1 MTRSASARLHGSA
14 ALAALGLLGALAL
27 RRPELAVLAAPFAVL
42 VAAGLRL
49 ERPADVG
56 VWLTLE
62 RDRALE
68 DEEVGLT
75 VELNARTPV
84 DRLELVLVLPD
95 GLEVVEGDH
104 PLAVSLGRGE
114 ERELDL
120 GVRAQRWGAYR
131 FGDVR
136 LRARGLLG
144 LLVDE
149 WRVERPHTLRVY
161 PRPEPVRDVVR
172 PLRTQVFSGNEVA
185 REKGDGL
192 EYADTRAYTP
202 GDRLRSI
209 NWRVSAHRA
218 ELVVNEFHPER
229 NTDVLLFLDSFAEA
243 RLGARSTLDEAV
255 RATATLAAR
264 YLDRRD
270 RVGLVTFGGVL
281 RWLLPGMG
289 HAQRFR
295 LVDSLLET
303 GIELNYAWKDANV
316 IPARVL
322 PPQALVLAITPLLD
336 ERSVRALLD
345 LRGRGYD
352 LAILEI
358 SPEPYVEPG
367 TSDLD
372 RLAHRLWVLR
382 RAALRAR
389 YERLGVAVAQWHE
402 ERPLAAALEEVST
415 YRRHARVA
423 RGS

>member
-1 MTRSASARLHGSA
+1 MTRSASPRLHGSA

-27 RRPELAVLAAPFAVL
+27 RRPELAVLAAPFAAL
-42 VAAGLRL
+42 VAVGLRL

-56 VWLTLE
+56 VWLSLE

-68 DEEVGLT
+68 DEQVGLT
-75 VELNARTPV
+75 IELNARTAV
-84 DRLELVLVLPD
+84 DRLELVLVLPE
-95 GLEVVEGDH
+95 GLDVVEGDH
-104 PLAVSLGRGE
+104 PLAVVLGRDE
-114 ERELDL
+114 ERDLELGL
-120 GVRAQRWGAYR
+120 RAERWGAYR
-131 FGDVR
+131 FGDIR
-136 LRARGLLG
+136 LRARGLFG

-149 WRVERPHTLRVY
+149 WRVERPLTLRVY
-161 PRPEPVRDVVR
+161 PRPAPVRNVVR
-172 PLRTQVFSGNEVA
+172 PLRTQVYAGNEVA

-192 EYADTRAYTP
+192 EYADTRAYVA

-209 NWRVSAHRA
+209 NWRATARRGD
-218 ELVVNEFHPER
+218 LVVNEFHPER

-255 RATATLAAR
+255 RATATLASR
-264 YLDRRD
+264 YLERRD

-289 HAQRFR
+289 NTQRFR

-303 GIELNYAWKDANV
+303 GIELNYAWKDASI
-316 IPARVL
+316 IPSRVL
-322 PPQALVLAITPLLD
+322 PPQALVLAVTPLLD
-336 ERSVRALLD
+336 ERSVAALLD

-358 SPEPYVEPG
+358 SPEHYVEPG
-367 TSDLD
+367 TSELD
-372 RLAHRLWVLR
+372 RLAYRLWRLR
-382 RAALRAR
+382 RAALRSR
-389 YERLGVAVAQWHE
+389 YERLGVAVAQWHD
-402 ERPLAAALEEVST
+402 ERPLAAAVEEVTT